1 MSDRRP
7 FTREDDQYILAADAA
22 NVPHRQMARTLRR
35 SAASIQ
41 GRLRNLR
48 AETSRAERRLL
59 CLRCYKGGVGVNEAL
74 ATSGLLADG

>member
-1 MSDRRP
+1 ML
-7 FTREDDQYILAADAA
+7 RESAAGATARELAG
-22 NVPHRQMARTLRR
+22 RLRR

-59 CLRCYKGGVGVNEAL
+59 CLRCYKGGVAVNEAL
-74 ATSGLLADG
+74 ATSGLLAGTD